1 MINELKK
8 YKEQILYIIFGG
20 ATTVINLGVYY
31 IMTRFFNM
39 EFVLSN
45 VLAWIVSV
53 IFAFITNKIFV
64 FNSRA
69 LHLGTII
76 KECIQFFSSRAFT
89 GGLDIVLLWI
99 MVDYMHLEDMI
110 SKIVIGILIVILNY
124 VISKLYVFKEA
135 EKIERS

>member
-1 MINELKK
+1 MINEIKK

-31 IMTRFFNM
+31 IMTRYLNM

-45 VLAWIVSV
+45 VVAWIVSV

-64 FNSRA
+64 FNSRK
-69 LHLGTII
+69 LHLGTIV

-110 SKIVIGILIVILNY
+110 SKVVIGVLIVILNY

-135 EKIERS
+135 EKVERS